1 MKAIKKAE
9 NVIDENA
16 KKGENEL
23 DQDVIVIEPGEG
35 IELLAFS
42 VADFLAER
50 TAERFDRALDETELE
65 TVMQIIGRIECSSN
79 EEAAKLIQMLFLAKG
94 YVAEAEDLDLLW
106 ICSEHDEK
114 TFDYFV
120 YSLKKT
126 DVFERLDM
134 AVFLN
139 DVREQIAFPSRS
151 N

>member
-23 DQDVIVIEPGEG
+23 DQGVIVIEPGEG

-65 TVMQIIGRIECSSN
+65 TVMLFIAQCNYR
-79 EEAAKLIQMLFLAKG
+79 KLQSLMEN
-94 YVAEAEDLDLLW
+94 VASPKRRKLQR
-106 ICSEHDEK
+106 
-114 TFDYFV
+114 
-120 YSLKKT
+120 
-126 DVFERLDM
+126 VF
-134 AVFLN
+134 
-139 DVREQIAFPSRS
+139 
-151 N
+151 